1 MAESPTSRS
10 MRWFR
15 DRKCVPWVVE
25 RWIQAAR
32 KRIDLWNFADIAV
45 IIPEE
50 EAKAHGFFRGVH
62 FINVTSRSN
71 HSSRRSKIR
80 NSDVAHQLL
89 EACQEDVVIGVMSW
103 KKGSNGLWNM
113 WWEYRDYH
121 MNREAL
127 GEILWQPE
135 RGKKS

>member
-45 IIPEE
+45 IVPQEE
-50 EAKAHGFFRGVH
+50 STELGFFSGVH
-62 FINVTSRSN
+62 FINVTSRAN
-71 HSSRRSKIR
+71 HSSRRAKVASGDY
-80 NSDVAHQLL
+80 SDALL
-89 EACQEDVVIGVMSW
+89 DACPNDVVVGVMSW
-103 KKGSNGLWNM
+103 KKGANGLWNM
-113 WWEYRDYH
+113 WWEFRDKH
-121 MNREAL
+121 MNEGAM
-127 GEILWQPE
+127 GEIRWQPE
-135 RGKKS
+135 RGTK